1 MMITMKKIK
10 IFLFFLTTLLL
21 TGCGNYRE
29 LNDLAITTG
38 IAFDIKDDQYIVSY
52 MIANSNKAETDSK
65 SSETKITVYEGIG
78 NTISSAY
85 MDLNSKNPK
94 IPYISHLEV
103 VIISEDLAK
112 QGMLETLDF
121 LMRNPES
128 RKEFYIVLSKDVKAG
143 TLLKTLAPLESFPS
157 QNIAEIIKSNKDDQS
172 TIIMQKYSDV
182 ITDLLD
188 QGVEP
193 IINGIEL
200 EGDKEEGQTQDSL
213 EKATPSATMK
223 IDTIGIFKKDK
234 LLGWTNHD
242 ETVGINIINN
252 SAGFVLLETKCDDK
266 YMTSTLKDIKTE
278 PVITFENNIPKI
290 KLKIKAD
297 GAILEM
303 QCKRNLEETKV
314 MKELEKDFS
323 ERLKQIINETLNTT
337 QKKYKSDIFGFGN
350 YIYKNN
356 LKKWNVIKDKWDEE
370 IFPNITIDVAVDINL
385 NNKGSLEQ
393 SLKEVVK

>member
-1 MMITMKKIK
+1 MKKIK

>member
-1 MMITMKKIK
+1 MKKIK
-10 IFLFFLTTLLL
+10 IFLFLVAALLL

-65 SSETKITVYEGIG
+65 DSETKITVYEGKG

-85 MDLNSKNPK
+85 KDLNSKNPK
-94 IPYISHLEV
+94 IPYIGHLEV

-112 QGMLETLDF
+112 KGMLEALDF

-128 RKEFYIVLSKDVKAG
+128 RKEFYIVLSKNVEAG

-172 TIIMQKYSDV
+172 TIVMQKYSAV
-182 ITDLLD
+182 ITNMIDE
-188 QGVEP
+188 GVEP

-200 EGDKEEGQTQDSL
+200 DGNKEEGQMQESL
-213 EKATPSATMK
+213 EKATPSATIK
-223 IDTIGIFKKDK
+223 IDKIGIFKKDK
-234 LLGWTNHD
+234 LLGWSTHD
-242 ETVGINIINN
+242 EAVGINIINN
-252 SAGFVLLETKCDDK
+252 SAGFILLETKCDDK
-266 YMTSTLKDIKTE
+266 YMTSTLKDIKTK
-278 PVITFENNIPKI
+278 PIITFENNIPKI

-303 QCKRNLEETKV
+303 QCKRNLEETKI
-314 MKELEKDFS
+314 MKELENEFNEK
-323 ERLKQIINETLNTT
+323 LKSIIDETIYMA

-356 LKKWNVIKDKWDEE
+356 LKKWNIIKDKWNNE
-370 IFPNITIDVAVDINL
+370 IFPEIKIDTEIKINL

>member
-1 MMITMKKIK
+1 MKKIK
-10 IFLFFLTTLLL
+10 IFLFLVAALLL

-52 MIANSNKAETDSK
+52 MIANSNKVETNSK
-65 SSETKITVYEGIG
+65 DSETKITVYEGKG

-94 IPYISHLEV
+94 IPYIGHLEV

-112 QGMLETLDF
+112 KGMFEALDF

-128 RKEFYIVLSKDVKAG
+128 RKEFYIVLSKNVEAG

-157 QNIAEIIKSNKDDQS
+157 QNIAGIIKSNKDNQS
-172 TIIMQKYSDV
+172 TIVMQKYSDV
-182 ITDLLD
+182 ITNMIDE
-188 QGVEP
+188 GVEP

-200 EGDKEEGQTQDSL
+200 DGNKEEGQMQESL
-213 EKATPSATMK
+213 EKATPSATIK

-234 LLGWTNHD
+234 LLGWSTHD

-252 SAGFVLLETKCDDK
+252 STGFVLLETKCDDK

-278 PVITFENNIPKI
+278 PIITFEKNIPKI

-337 QKKYKSDIFGFGN
+337 QKEYKSDIFGFGN

-356 LKKWNVIKDKWDEE
+356 LKKWNVINDKWDEE

-385 NNKGSLEQ
+385 SNKGSLEQ

>member
-1 MMITMKKIK
+1 MKKIK
-10 IFLFFLTTLLL
+10 IFLFLVAALLL

-65 SSETKITVYEGIG
+65 DSETKITVYEGKG

-85 MDLNSKNPK
+85 KDLNSKNPK
-94 IPYISHLEV
+94 IPYIGHLEV

-112 QGMLETLDF
+112 KGMLEALDF

-128 RKEFYIVLSKDVKAG
+128 RKEFYIVLSKNVEAG

-172 TIIMQKYSDV
+172 TIVMQKYSAV
-182 ITDLLD
+182 ITNMIDE
-188 QGVEP
+188 GVEP

-200 EGDKEEGQTQDSL
+200 DGNKEEGQIQESL
-213 EKATPSATMK
+213 EKATPSATIK

-234 LLGWTNHD
+234 LLGWSTHD

-252 SAGFVLLETKCDDK
+252 SAGFILLETKCDDK
-266 YMTSTLKDIKTE
+266 YMTSTLKDIKTK
-278 PVITFENNIPKI
+278 PIITFENNIPKI

-297 GAILEM
+297 AAILEM
-303 QCKRNLEETKV
+303 QCKRNLEETKI
-314 MKELEKDFS
+314 MKELENEFNEK
-323 ERLKQIINETLNTT
+323 LKSIIDETIYMA

-356 LKKWNVIKDKWDEE
+356 LKKWNIIKDKWNNE
-370 IFPNITIDVAVDINL
+370 IFPEIKIDTEIKINL

>member
-1 MMITMKKIK
+1 MKKIK
-10 IFLFFLTTLLL
+10 ICLLLFVAFLL

-38 IAFDIKDDQYIVSY
+38 IAFDIKEDQYIVSY
-52 MIANSNKAETDSK
+52 MIANSNKVETDSK
-65 SSETKITVYEGIG
+65 GSETKSTIYEGRG

-85 MDLNSKNPK
+85 IDLNSKNPK

-112 QGMLETLDF
+112 QGMLEALDF

-128 RKEFYIVLSKDVKAG
+128 RKEFYIVLSKGVEAG
-143 TLLKTLAPLESFPS
+143 ALLKTLTPLESFPS
-157 QNIAEIIKSNKDDQS
+157 QNIAEIIKSNNDDQS

-200 EGDKEEGQTQDSL
+200 EGDKNEGQIQDSL

-223 IDTIGIFKKDK
+223 IDTIGVFKKDK

-252 SAGFVLLETKCDDK
+252 STGFVLLETKCDDK

-278 PVITFENNIPKI
+278 PVITFENDIPKI

-337 QKKYKSDIFGFGN
+337 QKEYKSDIFGFGN

-356 LKKWNVIKDKWDEE
+356 LKKWNVINEKWDEE

>member
-1 MMITMKKIK
+1 MIVMKKIK
-10 IFLFFLTTLLL
+10 ILIFLFTTIFL

-38 IAFDIKDDQYIVSY
+38 IAFDIKDDEYIVSY
-52 MIANSNKAETDSK
+52 MVANSNKAETDSK
-65 SSETKITVYEGIG
+65 SSETKITVYEGTG

-112 QGMLETLDF
+112 KGMIEALDF

-128 RKEFYIVLSKDVKAG
+128 RKEFYVVLSKDIEAG

-172 TIIMQKYSDV
+172 TIVMQKYSDV
-182 ITDLLD
+182 ITDLID
-188 QGVEP
+188 DGVEP

-200 EGDKEEGQTQDSL
+200 IGDKEAGQTQESL
-213 EKATPSATMK
+213 EKATPSAIIK
-223 IDTIGIFKKDK
+223 IDTIGIFKEDK
-234 LLGWTNHD
+234 LLGWSSHD

-252 SAGFVLLETKCDDK
+252 DAGFVLLETKCDDK

-278 PVITFENNIPKI
+278 PIITFEKDMPKI
-290 KLKIKAD
+290 KLRIKAD

-314 MKELEKDFS
+314 MKELEKEFNAK
-323 ERLKQIINETLNTT
+323 LKNIIDETINMA
-337 QKKYKSDIFGFGN
+337 QKRYKTDIFGFGN

-356 LKKWNVIKDKWDEE
+356 LKKWNAIKNEWDNE
-370 IFPNITIDVAVDINL
+370 IFPNMTIETEININL

-393 SLKEVVK
+393 SLKEVIK

>member
-1 MMITMKKIK
+1 MKKIK
-10 IFLFFLTTLLL
+10 IFLFLVAALLL

-52 MIANSNKAETDSK
+52 MIANSNKTETDSK
-65 SSETKITVYEGIG
+65 DSETKITVYEGKG

-94 IPYISHLEV
+94 IPYIGHLEV

-112 QGMLETLDF
+112 KGMLDALDF

-128 RKEFYIVLSKDVKAG
+128 RKEFYIVLSKNVEAG
-143 TLLKTLAPLESFPS
+143 TLLKTLAPLESFTS
-157 QNIAEIIKSNKDDQS
+157 QNIAGIIKSNKDDQS
-172 TIIMQKYSDV
+172 TIVMQKYSAV
-182 ITDLLD
+182 ITNMINE
-188 QGVEP
+188 GVEP

-200 EGDKEEGQTQDSL
+200 DGNKEEGQMQESL
-213 EKATPSATMK
+213 EKATPSATIK

-234 LLGWTNHD
+234 LLGWSTHD

-252 SAGFVLLETKCDDK
+252 STGFVLLETKCDDK

-337 QKKYKSDIFGFGN
+337 QKEYKSDIFGFGN

-356 LKKWNVIKDKWDEE
+356 LKKWNVINDKWDEE

-385 NNKGSLEQ
+385 SNKGSLEQ

>member
-1 MMITMKKIK
+1 MKKIK
-10 IFLFFLTTLLL
+10 IFLFLVAALLL

-65 SSETKITVYEGIG
+65 DSETKITVYEGKG

-94 IPYISHLEV
+94 IPYIGHLEV

-112 QGMLETLDF
+112 KGILEALDF
-121 LMRNPES
+121 LIRNPES
-128 RKEFYIVLSKDVKAG
+128 RKEFYIVLSKNVEAG

-157 QNIAEIIKSNKDDQS
+157 QNIAGIIKSNKDEQS
-172 TIIMQKYSDV
+172 TIVMQKYSDV
-182 ITDLLD
+182 ITNMIDE
-188 QGVEP
+188 GVEP

-200 EGDKEEGQTQDSL
+200 DGNKEEGQMQESL
-213 EKATPSATMK
+213 EKATPSATIK

-234 LLGWTNHD
+234 LLGWSTHD

-252 SAGFVLLETKCDDK
+252 STGFVLLETKCDDK

-278 PVITFENNIPKI
+278 PVITFEKNIPKI
-290 KLKIKAD
+290 KLKIKAE

-303 QCKRNLEETKV
+303 QCKRNLEETKI
-314 MKELEKDFS
+314 MKELENEFNEK
-323 ERLKQIINETLNTT
+323 LKSIIDETIYMA

-356 LKKWNVIKDKWDEE
+356 LKKWNIIKDKWNNE
-370 IFPNITIDVAVDINL
+370 IFPEIKIDTEIKINL

>member
-1 MMITMKKIK
+1 MKKIK
-10 IFLFFLTTLLL
+10 MFLFLFITLLL

-52 MIANSNKAETDSK
+52 MVANSNKAETDSK

-112 QGMLETLDF
+112 KGMLEALDF

-128 RKEFYIVLSKDVKAG
+128 RKEFYIVLSKNVEAG

-172 TIIMQKYSDV
+172 TIVMQKYSDV
-182 ITDLLD
+182 ITDLID
-188 QGVEP
+188 EGVEP

-200 EGDKEEGQTQDSL
+200 EGNKDEGQNQESL

-234 LLGWTNHD
+234 LLGWANHD

-278 PVITFENNIPKI
+278 PIITFENNIPKI

-303 QCKRNLEETKV
+303 QCKRNLEEKEV
-314 MKELEKDFS
+314 MKELEKEFND
-323 ERLKQIINETLNTT
+323 RLKNIIYDTINLVQHE
-337 QKKYKSDIFGFGN
+337 YKSDIFGFGN

-356 LKKWNVIKDKWDEE
+356 LKKWNMIKNKWDDE
-370 IFPNITIDVAVDINL
+370 IFSSITFDVDVNISL